1 MKVNMIDMA
10 AGLVRLPPNITKNH
24 QRSNITIP
32 NVFSEWIRL
41 NINLDHPDDHFLFG
55 PEWAPSAN
63 RIPANKLNKK
73 HKSIVML
80 LHREGKVADPG
91 GIQSYSWKDT
101 GALLLFEMKVDVLQI
116 MKQLRHGDL
125 STTQK
130 YCNSLNEYAPE
141 IQGLDLQ
148 IPGL

>member
-1 MKVNMIDMA
+1 M
-10 AGLVRLPPNITKNH
+10 
-24 QRSNITIP
+24 
-32 NVFSEWIRL
+32 SEWIRI
-41 NINLDHPDDHFLFG
+41 NIDLDHPDEYFLFG
-55 PEWAPSAN
+55 PEWMPSAK
-63 RIPANKLNKK
+63 RVPANKLNKK
-73 HKSIVML
+73 HKSIVMQ
-80 LHREGKVADPG
+80 LHKEGKITDPS

-141 IQGLDLQ
+141 IQGLDLR